1 MLFDQ
6 KLNDEKYQD
15 GMYFTESFINSKRVL
30 STSYKDRIIKTGS
43 KQSSG
48 LLCVD
53 AMVNPQIQSMLDN
66 SEFLLTKEFDFELA
80 HTSSFER
87 TYQIGVPEGES
98 NWNKTILNTQSKLIY
113 IPTDIPL
120 KYVDDYGFSTRAGS
134 SEDAKDFRFFSS
146 KNYEKNNNNIVR
158 GVYCPFVGTNQ
169 DLKDNAI
176 YTIRVNNYSQAYE
189 TQYFKIRGND
199 LSPFMAIS
207 PRYELEDKDL
217 NKVLN
222 ENGSIVKYEVPTV
235 FRGDCFTAT
244 VTIRINTNFIDSEV
258 PTNDMIVNPN
268 TWKDGYKGYSQTSTE
283 DWKDINRA
291 DINTVPM
298 GQWFTY
304 KCLSNYNLG
313 LRSENRQNVE
323 EMALMGNARSFYP
336 LQGMTVAPVSKI
348 PESQL
353 LNAGYSTS
361 LPLRNTLLS
370 QMFLML
376 KTSLILELCLVMYRL
391 KMTLEMH
398 IEYSKDYLIRTL
410 NVNMEQLLNYF
421 H

>member
-1 MLFDQ
+1 MIMAFLHEQ
-6 KLNDEKYQD
+6 VPQR
-15 GMYFTESFINSKRVL
+15 MQ
-30 STSYKDRIIKTGS
+30 RILDSSQAKT
-43 KQSSG
+43 
-48 LLCVD
+48 
-53 AMVNPQIQSMLDN
+53 M
-66 SEFLLTKEFDFELA
+66 
-80 HTSSFER
+80 R
-87 TYQIGVPEGES
+87 
-98 NWNKTILNTQSKLIY
+98 
-113 IPTDIPL
+113 
-120 KYVDDYGFSTRAGS
+120 
-134 SEDAKDFRFFSS
+134 
-146 KNYEKNNNNIVR
+146 KNNNNIVR